1 MLSDHSISRNRLA
14 RIISVCL
21 VMLMLVMD
29 LSGAVLAEEQEPGDE
44 RIEAAVT
51 MAAKETLAQWIFKDT
66 GKDGIFPATGGI
78 YQSLSAIRDVGT
90 NTDKYTY
97 EPGENSIRNQGWDN
111 GTGKKYWL
119 ATVST
124 KDYENLTL
132 SSQQTSS
139 STGPKD
145 FKVQV
150 SSDRVTWTDVPN
162 GKLVLS
168 ENNFSCTSNK
178 CKLVDVPLP
187 SISHDQSQLYIRWVV
202 DSTTSTSGGKVSST
216 GSSRIK
222 DVLLTGTRK
231 AGGPVDTPPVDVSR
245 APAAGATNV
254 ALNSE
259 VSVRFNKAIVIDN
272 SLQAAITDSSNV
284 PLGNISVSLVGTDSL
299 KVNHANFAPGKTYK
313 VTIPKGLVKGAADGL
328 PTESNI
334 TWSFQTAAAD
344 SGNKTP
350 TLLNMT
356 FNGDPKTSIAFDW
369 YTAETVRGTVVQ
381 IAEASQ
387 AGGGEFPAEL
397 ATSYVGNS
405 TVIETLMTSGD
416 RSSKKYKKFA
426 SHKVIANG
434 LKPGT
439 KYVYR
444 AGNGDDDGW
453 SETGSF
459 TTDQAGNQ
467 DFHFLYVT
475 DTQGSS
481 KSNFELWQ
489 DTFKRAIEKTI
500 DPKFV
505 LLTGDLTDDGDLEQ
519 LWQWFLG
526 VPKKEFANV
535 PFAPII
541 GNHEVEDY
549 PNNNFYNHFNLP
561 KDVGTG
567 AHDGTVYAFEY
578 GDALFMQINSQYEG
592 DVKPYKADPEFTK
605 QLEWMRS
612 QVAKSDKKWKFVSMH
627 KGPYSSGDNATAE
640 DDRVEF
646 YRKYLIPVFDELG
659 VDMVFEGHDH
669 MYMRSYQMLNNVP
682 IKNVIVDER
691 GNVVNPKGTV
701 YLMGNSAASK
711 FYDRNPDADT
721 FFAAKNEQ
729 PNKKMFVDV
738 SITNEVLKFT
748 SYTAVKDK
756 PIAVY
761 ESYSIKRTDKL
772 PAKVENPSAVKQ
784 SGNKAVI
791 SWKAPGSSP
800 DPVRGYRIYEKNDRV
815 SANWSVYVPAVSGQV
830 NYSYTLN
837 GIDPNKA
844 YNFVIKAVG
853 VRNNSPAVEAAVSG
867 N

>member
-1 MLSDHSISRNRLA
+1 MLNGYSSTKNRFVRGL
-14 RIISVCL
+14 SLGL
-21 VMLMLVMD
+21 VLLLLIMD
-29 LSGAVLAEEQEPGDE
+29 MAGAVRAEEQSESSE
-44 RIEAAVT
+44 SFEAA
-51 MAAKETLAQWIFKDT
+51 AAQETLAEWIFKDK
-66 GKDGIFPATGGI
+66 GENGVFAATGGVFH
-78 YQSLSAIRDVGT
+78 SLSSLRDVGT

-97 EPGENSIRNQGWDN
+97 EPGENSVRNQGWDN
-111 GTGKKYWL
+111 GKGTKYWEASL
-119 ATVST
+119 ST
-124 KDYENLTL
+124 QGYENLTL

-145 FKVQV
+145 FKVQF
-150 SSDRVTWTDVPN
+150 STDQTNWTDIP
-162 GKLVLS
+162 GGTLVLS
-168 ENNFSCTSNK
+168 ENNFSCSGNK
-178 CKLVDVPLP
+178 CKLNQLPVPEGA
-187 SISHDQSQLYIRWVV
+187 SDQSQLYIRWVV
-202 DSTTSTSGGKVSST
+202 NSTTSVSGGKVSSS

-222 DVLLTGTRK
+222 DIVIAGTRK
-231 AGGPVDTPPVDVSR
+231 GGGGPVDPPTVEIGK

-254 ALNSE
+254 ALNAA
-259 VSVRFNKAIVIDN
+259 VTVKFNKAITLD
-272 SLQAAITDSSNV
+272 SALKPSITDSNNSPVGNV
-284 PLGNISVSLVGTDSL
+284 SASLSSDDTV
-299 KVNHANFAPGKTYK
+299 KINHANFASGKTYK
-313 VTIPKGLVKGAADGL
+313 VTLPKGMVKGASDGL
-328 PTESNI
+328 PTTADIS
-334 TWSFQTAAAD
+334 WSFKTGSPD

-369 YTAETVRGTVVQ
+369 YTADTVRGTVVQ
-381 IAEASQ
+381 VAEADQ
-387 AGGGEFPAEL
+387 AGGGEFPGDTAISFEG
-397 ATSYVGNS
+397 TS
-405 TVIETLMTSGD
+405 TVIETLMTASD
-416 RSSKKYKKFA
+416 RSGKKYKKFA
-426 SHKVIANG
+426 SHKVIASG

-444 AGNGDDDGW
+444 VGNGDDDGW

-459 TTDQAGNQ
+459 MTDKANNQ

-489 DTFKRAIEKTI
+489 DTFKRAIEKTV

-541 GNHEVEDY
+541 GNHEVEDN
-549 PNNNFYNHFNLP
+549 PNNNFFYHFNLP

-567 AHDGTVYAFEY
+567 AHDGSVYAFEY
-578 GDALFMQINSQYEG
+578 GDALFMQMNSQYEG

-605 QLEWMRS
+605 QLEWMRNT
-612 QVAKSDKKWKFVSMH
+612 VAKSDKKWKFVSMH

-640 DDRVEF
+640 DDRVQF

-682 IKNVIVDER
+682 IKNVIIDEQ

-729 PNKKMFVDV
+729 PNKKMFIDV

-761 ESYSIKRTDKL
+761 EAYSIKRTDGK
-772 PAKVENPSAVKQ
+772 PNKVENPSAVKQ
-784 SGNKAVI
+784 SGNRAVI
-791 SWKAPGSSP
+791 SWKAPASGSE
-800 DPVRGYRIYEKNDRV
+800 PVRGYRIYEKNDKV
-815 SANWSVYVPAVSGQV
+815 SKNWSVYVPAVSGQT
-830 NYSYTLN
+830 NYSYTVN
-837 GIDPNKA
+837 NIDAGKA

-853 VRNNSPAVEAAVSG
+853 TRNNSDAAEAEVSG

>member
-1 MLSDHSISRNRLA
+1 MRKDRVFPGKRMTRSISLFVVFLLLA
-14 RIISVCL
+14 L
-21 VMLMLVMD
+21 D
-29 LSGAVLAEEQEPGDE
+29 LAGAVSASGTAGAGNGAQA
-44 RIEAAVT
+44 EAAAV
-51 MAAKETLAQWIFKDT
+51 KETLAQWIFKDK
-66 GKDGIFPATGGI
+66 GSNGVFPATGGVF
-78 YQSLSAIRDVGT
+78 QSASSIRDVGT
-90 NTDKYTY
+90 NTDQYTY
-97 EPGENSIRNQGWDN
+97 EPGENSVRNQGWHD
-111 GTGKKYWL
+111 GSGKKYWL
-119 ATVST
+119 AALST
-124 KDYENLTL
+124 KGYENITL

-139 STGPKD
+139 STGPRD
-145 FKVQV
+145 FKVQF
-150 SSDRVTWTDVPN
+150 STDQQTWSDIPN
-162 GKLVLS
+162 GKLVLAQ
-168 ENNFSCTSNK
+168 NNFNCPNNA
-178 CKLVDVPLP
+178 CKLTNLSLPQGAGDQDV
-187 SISHDQSQLYIRWVV
+187 LYIRWVV
-202 DSTTSTSGGKVSST
+202 SSNASVSGGTVASS

-222 DVLLTGTRK
+222 DVLVTGERGSGEPGEQPTT
-231 AGGPVDTPPVDVSR
+231 AVSR
-245 APAAGATNV
+245 TPAPGAADAAVNT
-254 ALNSE
+254 E
-259 VSVRFNKAIVIDN
+259 ISVTFNKAVVQDN
-272 SLQAAITDSSNV
+272 AYKAAITDSGGASLSGV
-284 PLGNISVSLVGTDSL
+284 SSAVSGSTLKISHPDL
-299 KVNHANFAPGKTYK
+299 AAGKTYK
-313 VTIPKGLVKGAADGL
+313 VTVPKGLVKGAQDGVAPSAD
-328 PTESNI
+328 I
-334 TWSFQTAAAD
+334 TWSFTTRLPD
-344 SGNKTP
+344 SGVKTP
-350 TLLNMT
+350 SLLNMT
-356 FNGDPKTSIAFDW
+356 FNGDPKTSISFDW
-369 YTAETVRGTVVQ
+369 YTAETVKGTVVQ
-381 IAEASQ
+381 VVEASK
-387 AGGGEFPAEL
+387 APDGTFPADL
-397 ATSYVGNS
+397 AQSYTGSV
-405 TVIETLMTSGD
+405 TVIDTLMTAGD

-426 SHKVIANG
+426 SHKATASG

-444 AGNGDDDGW
+444 AGNGDADGW

-459 TTDQAGNQ
+459 TTDRADNQ

-489 DTFKRAIEKTI
+489 DTFKRAIEKTV

-567 AHDGTVYAFEY
+567 AHDGSVYAFEY

-592 DVKPYKADPEFTK
+592 EVSPYKADPQFTK
-605 QLEWMRS
+605 QLEWMRN

-640 DDRVEF
+640 DDRVKF

-682 IKNVIVDER
+682 IKNVIIDEQ

-701 YLMGNSAASK
+701 YLMGNSGASK
-711 FYDRNPDADT
+711 FYDLNPKADT

-738 SITNEVLKFT
+738 SITGDVLKFT

-761 ESYSIKRTDKL
+761 ESYSIKRTDGK
-772 PAKVENPSAVKQ
+772 PAKVENASVVKQ
-784 SGNKAVI
+784 SGKAVI
-791 SWKAPGSSP
+791 SWKAPAGTSE
-800 DPVRGYRIYEKNDRV
+800 PVRGYRIYEKNGR
-815 SANWSVYVPAVSGQV
+815 AGINWSAYVPAVSGQTA
-830 NYSYTLN
+830 YSYTLN
-837 GIDPNKA
+837 GIDSA
-844 YNFVIKAVG
+844 QTYEFVVKAVG
-853 VRNNSPAVEAAVSG
+853 GRNNSDPVEISTAGGAK
-867 N
+867 